1 MAEETVAIALEGRTE
16 PRWLDDSNLTRLLE
30 VKPSGNLGP
39 EAATREIN
47 HALSLLRASKDRL
60 EKLAQQRADTL
71 LQDHRRVREAAG
83 DQGRYAVT
91 PSLPVDVIGV
101 YVLLPDSL

>member
-1 MAEETVAIALEGRTE
+1 ML
-16 PRWLDDSNLTRLLE
+16 RLLE

-39 EAATREIN
+39 ETASREIT
-47 HALSLLRASKDRL
+47 HALALLRASTGRL
-60 EKLAQQRADTL
+60 ENLARQRADAL
-71 LQDHRRVREAAG
+71 LQDHRRVREAAD
-83 DQGRYAVT
+83 DQGRYTVT

>member
-1 MAEETVAIALEGRTE
+1 
-16 PRWLDDSNLTRLLE
+16 LE
-30 VKPSGNLGP
+30 VTPAGNLGD
-39 EAATREIN
+39 EAARREIA
-47 HALSLLRASKDRL
+47 HALALLHTSTPRL
-60 EKLAQQRADTL
+60 EALAQERADAL

-83 DQGRYAVT
+83 DTGRYSVT